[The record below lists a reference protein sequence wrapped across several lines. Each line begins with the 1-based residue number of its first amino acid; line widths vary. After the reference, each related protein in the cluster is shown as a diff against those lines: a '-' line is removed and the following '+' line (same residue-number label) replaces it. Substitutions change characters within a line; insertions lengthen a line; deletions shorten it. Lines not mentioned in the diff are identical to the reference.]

1 MGRSMQTPCTEG
13 NIITLPESDDSTLC
27 VTYTDVV
34 GAEEYETCVCE
45 PVAEMVRK
53 GKNFGMLV
61 NYDEDY
67 KGWSKKAAARSFQFI
82 IDNARH
88 ARKFAYVNPPEARIF
103 QVKMMRILFGRSE
116 VRFFEAEKLDE
127 ALKWIKN

>member
-1 MGRSMQTPCTEG
+1 MGQMIKNTCSDT

-27 VTYTDVV
+27 VTYTNIVDV
-34 GAEEYETCVCE
+34 GEYETCVCN
-45 PVAEMVRK
+45 PIAEMVEK
-53 GKNFGMLV
+53 GHKFGMLV

-67 KGWSKKAAARSFQFI
+67 KGWSKEAAARSFRFI

-116 VRFFEAEKLDE
+116 VRFFEAGKLDE
-127 ALKWIKN
+127 ALQWIKN